1 MATIGGKKINPF
13 YRPVDL
19 AVQNEL
25 RRRGEFYGARV
36 RSGAVTKD
44 ATGFPEANKLL
55 WSYGK
60 VAYAIITGEG
70 GITLGESYSR
80 VMSDSTGALTL
91 YDSTRNQPKY
101 PLLQSVELSN
111 EGTLGSLLKG
121 SFTFVIYPDL
131 LDTGFKMD
139 RIEEVFF
146 TPGKEVNIRYGW
158 SVRDSGPGNGSLTGI
173 IYNFDW
179 NVNTDLSITAKCSIV
194 SKATIAIGVSG
205 EQTTPTKDGETL
217 QTDPLGQPIPNGDIA
232 GIMEWDIKNLGGANN
247 TSVTLGQVKLYPS
260 TETKSQK
267 LSYYVIGMPMS
278 LVDLDNSVLNQ
289 EQQQQK
295 QQYQAQQE
303 TTDKKNQQVKN
314 EVAGYISLLEK
325 KEQIAN
331 AKAGQ
336 EVEYEDF
343 DENGNSLGIKK
354 ASKEVALDFIEKFEK
369 QKNDAIIAKAKK
381 DLGLPDDG
389 QAADIL
395 RQVQQSAK
403 NSIAAKKAAASG
415 TSGTSGNATPQTT
428 QASPYSSAKTPPPTT
443 QPIYYVKLGDL
454 VTYVNKILENSPL
467 GKDLFVVQCFGNT
480 TQHLPDIVSA
490 APEEVFFPDNK
501 MGKYGTFAPFGPGAG
516 TEFLKDPENKSLIDI
531 SSILISTT
539 AVINAYRGLVK
550 ENQTS
555 IEYKNITGF
564 FDSLIK
570 LVNYASGEMY
580 QLATQ
585 LIDPPKG
592 GTDRAILSIE
602 DTHISRAV
610 TESVTPFPFNASI
623 ASPILKSIS
632 ISCKPPAASAAATFT
647 LARGNSKN
655 ETAQTDV
662 RFNKEGR
669 KQDFDEAKKQIDA
682 EKTAFITKGAGKTF
696 STGLKGNY
704 AKYKKSATYDNT
716 KDDAHWLRKVIYPI
730 DLTLTIDGIDGF
742 NFGDV
747 ISTNLIPARYNKE
760 KMVFVVT
767 KISHT
772 IQNGVWETTLNT
784 KSRIEPQ

>member
-1 MATIGGKKINPF
+1 M
-13 YRPVDL
+13 D
-19 AVQNEL
+19 
-25 RRRGEFYGARV
+25 
-36 RSGAVTKD
+36 
-44 ATGFPEANKLL
+44 
-55 WSYGK
+55 
-60 VAYAIITGEG
+60 
-70 GITLGESYSR
+70 GIES
-80 VMSDSTGALTL
+80 A
-91 YDSTRNQPKY
+91 
-101 PLLQSVELSN
+101 
-111 EGTLGSLLKG
+111 
-121 SFTFVIYPDL
+121 
-131 LDTGFKMD
+131 
-139 RIEEVFF
+139 FF

-179 NVNTDLSITAKCSIV
+179 SVNTDLSITAKCSIV